1 MSELAPSQASGKTFF
16 GHPRQLSTLFHI
28 ELWERFSFYGM
39 QGILFIYLYYSATKG
54 GLGFSEAVAGG
65 LVGAYGGSVYLS
77 TILGGWL
84 ADRLWGAERTLFY
97 AGILV
102 MCGHI
107 ALALIPGVDGMIA
120 GLVCIALGSG
130 GVKAS
135 ASAMVGALYEEE
147 HMRPLRDAG
156 FSIFYIA
163 INIGGFFGPLIT
175 GLLQGSV
182 GFHYGFGAA
191 AVGMA
196 FGLWRYAIGRKALPQ
211 LGAPN
216 PLTAQQRKAAIAIAI
231 AVVLAIVAAV
241 HFDKLQLGN
250 ISSVLLGVVI
260 LATLAY
266 FTRLLLDPKVDRDHR
281 RYILAYIPLF
291 IVICIFWAMWFQIYT
306 VVTAYFS
313 ETMDRSVGP
322 YAFNIFGHTFIFNE
336 IPVSWKDSLQSF
348 WVILF
353 SGVMATLWTK
363 MGEAQP
369 KTPLKFALSLF
380 ILGLGYLC
388 FVPFIKTGVV
398 MGLVVFAFAILL
410 NTLAELLLSPISLSF
425 VTKIAPEH
433 VKTQMVALN
442 FLGLSLGFT
451 LGGIIFEKNYGVN
464 FAENTPFDFTGLAT
478 HAAAQPWLEQ
488 LLTTLQNENTA
499 NFYILVGGISIATSV
514 VLMLIVPLLNRLLKG
529 AD

>member
-1 MSELAPSQASGKTFF
+1 MSELTSSKTFF

-39 QGILFIYLYYSATKG
+39 QGILAIYLYHSVGEG
-54 GLGFSEAVAGG
+54 GLGFSKAVAGG
-65 LVGAYGGSVYLS
+65 IVGAYGGSVYLS

-107 ALALIPGVDGMIA
+107 ALALVPGVDGMIA

-135 ASAMVGALYEEE
+135 ASSMVGSLYEDEQL
-147 HMRPLRDAG
+147 RPLRDAG

-175 GLLQGSV
+175 GLLQENV

-196 FGLWRYAIGRKALPQ
+196 FGLWRYAIGRKALPH
-211 LGAPN
+211 LGAPL
-216 PLTAQQRKAAIAIAI
+216 PLPASQRKIAIAIAI
-231 AVVLAIVAAV
+231 AIILGIIAAV

-250 ISSVLLGVVI
+250 LSRVLLGVVI

-266 FTRLLLDPKVDRDHR
+266 FTRLLLDPKVDANHR

-291 IVICIFWAMWFQIYT
+291 AAICIFWAMWFQIYT
-306 VVTAYFS
+306 VVTVYFD
-313 ETMDRSVGP
+313 ETMNRKIGS
-322 YAFNIFGHTFIFNE
+322 FE
-336 IPVSWKDSLQSF
+336 IPVSWKDALQSL

-363 MGEAQP
+363 LGEAQP

-451 LGGIIFEKNYGVN
+451 LGGIIFEKNYGVSL
-464 FAENTPFDFTGLAT
+464 AENTPFDFASLAA
-478 HAAAQPWLEQ
+478 HAAQQPWLDH
-488 LLTTLQNENTA
+488 LLTALQNDNTA

>member
-1 MSELAPSQASGKTFF
+1 MSELTSSKTFF

-39 QGILFIYLYYSATKG
+39 QGILAIYLYHSVGEG
-54 GLGFSEAVAGG
+54 GLGFSKAVAGG
-65 LVGAYGGSVYLS
+65 IVGAYGGSVYLS

-107 ALALIPGVDGMIA
+107 ALALVPGVDGMIA

-135 ASAMVGALYEEE
+135 ASSMVGSLYEDEQL
-147 HMRPLRDAG
+147 RPLRDAG

-175 GLLQGSV
+175 GLLQENV

-196 FGLWRYAIGRKALPQ
+196 FGLWRYAVGRKALPH
-211 LGAPN
+211 LGAPL
-216 PLTAQQRKAAIAIAI
+216 PLPASQRKIAIAIAI
-231 AVVLAIVAAV
+231 ALILGIIAAV

-250 ISSVLLGVVI
+250 FSRVLLGVVI

-266 FTRLLLDPKVDRDHR
+266 FTRLLLDPKVDANHR

-291 IVICIFWAMWFQIYT
+291 AAICIFWAMWFQIYT
-306 VVTAYFS
+306 VVTVYFD
-313 ETMDRSVGP
+313 ETMNRKIGS
-322 YAFNIFGHTFIFNE
+322 FE
-336 IPVSWKDSLQSF
+336 IPVSWKDALQSF

-363 MGEAQP
+363 LGEAQP

-398 MGLVVFAFAILL
+398 MGLFVFAFAILL

-451 LGGIIFEKNYGVN
+451 LGGIIFEKNYGVSL
-464 FAENTPFDFTGLAT
+464 AENTPFDFTGLAA
-478 HAAAQPWLEQ
+478 HAAQHPWLDH
-488 LLTTLQNENTA
+488 LLTALQNDNTA

>member
-1 MSELAPSQASGKTFF
+1 MSEHTSSNTFF

-39 QGILFIYLYYSATKG
+39 QGILAIYLYHSVGEG
-54 GLGFSEAVAGG
+54 GLGFSKAVAGG
-65 LVGAYGGSVYLS
+65 IVGAYGGSVYLS

-107 ALALIPGVDGMIA
+107 ALALVPGVDGMIC

-135 ASAMVGALYEEE
+135 ASSMVGSLYEDEQL
-147 HMRPLRDAG
+147 RSLRDAG

-163 INIGGFFGPLIT
+163 INIGGFLGPLIT
-175 GLLQGSV
+175 GLLQENV

-196 FGLWRYAIGRKALPQ
+196 FGLWRYTVGRKALPHT
-211 LGAPN
+211 GAPM
-216 PLTAQQRKAAIAIAI
+216 PLPASQRKTAAAIAVALILGI
-231 AVVLAIVAAV
+231 IAAV
-241 HFDKLQLGN
+241 HYDKLELGN
-250 ISSVLLGVVI
+250 FSSVLLGVVI

-266 FTRLLLDPKVDRDHR
+266 FTRLLLDPKVDANHR
-281 RYILAYIPLF
+281 RYIAAYIPLF
-291 IVICIFWAMWFQIYT
+291 AAICIFWAMWFQIYT
-306 VVTAYFS
+306 VVTVYFD
-313 ETMDRSVGP
+313 ETMNRKIGS
-322 YAFNIFGHTFIFNE
+322 FE
-336 IPVSWKDSLQSF
+336 IPVSWKDALQSL
-348 WVILF
+348 WIILF

-398 MGLVVFAFAILL
+398 MGLFVFAFAILL

-451 LGGIIFEKNYGVN
+451 LGGIIFEKNYGVS

-478 HAAAQPWLEQ
+478 HTAAQPWLEQ
-488 LLTTLQNENTA
+488 LLKTLQNENTA

>member
-1 MSELAPSQASGKTFF
+1 MSELTSSKTFF

-39 QGILFIYLYYSATKG
+39 QGILAIYLYHSVGEG
-54 GLGFSEAVAGG
+54 GLGFSKAVAGG
-65 LVGAYGGSVYLS
+65 IVGAYGGSVYLS

-107 ALALIPGVDGMIA
+107 ALALVPGVDGMIA

-135 ASAMVGALYEEE
+135 ASSMVGSLYEDEQL
-147 HMRPLRDAG
+147 RPLRDAG

-175 GLLQGSV
+175 GLLQENV

-196 FGLWRYAIGRKALPQ
+196 FGLWRYAVGRKALPH
-211 LGAPN
+211 LGAPL
-216 PLTAQQRKAAIAIAI
+216 PLPASQRKIAIAIAI
-231 AVVLAIVAAV
+231 AIILGIIAAV

-266 FTRLLLDPKVDRDHR
+266 FTRLLLDPKVDANHR

-291 IVICIFWAMWFQIYT
+291 AAICIFWAMWFQIYT
-306 VVTAYFS
+306 VVTVYFD
-313 ETMDRSVGP
+313 ETMNRKIGS
-322 YAFNIFGHTFIFNE
+322 FE
-336 IPVSWKDSLQSF
+336 IPVSWKDALQSL
-348 WVILF
+348 WIILF

-451 LGGIIFEKNYGVN
+451 LGGIIFEKNYGISL
-464 FAENTPFDFTGLAT
+464 AENTPFDFTGLAA
-478 HAAAQPWLEQ
+478 HAAQQPWLDH
-488 LLTTLQNENTA
+488 LLTALQNDNTA

>member
-1 MSELAPSQASGKTFF
+1 MSELTSSKTFF

-39 QGILFIYLYYSATKG
+39 QGILAIYLYHSVGEG
-54 GLGFSEAVAGG
+54 GLGFSKAVAGG
-65 LVGAYGGSVYLS
+65 IVGAYGGSVYLS

-107 ALALIPGVDGMIA
+107 ALALVPGVDGMIA

-135 ASAMVGALYEEE
+135 ASSMVGSLYEDEQL
-147 HMRPLRDAG
+147 RPLRDAG

-175 GLLQGSV
+175 GLLQGNV

-196 FGLWRYAIGRKALPQ
+196 FGLWRYAIGRKALPH
-211 LGAPN
+211 LGAPL
-216 PLTAQQRKAAIAIAI
+216 PLPASQRKIAIAIAI
-231 AVVLAIVAAV
+231 AIILGIIAAV

-250 ISSVLLGVVI
+250 ISRVLLGVVI

-266 FTRLLLDPKVDRDHR
+266 FTRLLLDPKVDANHR

-291 IVICIFWAMWFQIYT
+291 AAICIFWAMWFQIYT
-306 VVTAYFS
+306 VVTVYFD
-313 ETMDRSVGP
+313 ETMNRKIGS
-322 YAFNIFGHTFIFNE
+322 FE
-336 IPVSWKDSLQSF
+336 IPVSWKDALQSL

-363 MGEAQP
+363 LGEAQP

-451 LGGIIFEKNYGVN
+451 LGGIIFEKNYGVSL
-464 FAENTPFDFTGLAT
+464 AENTPFDFASLAA
-478 HAAAQPWLEQ
+478 HAAQQPWLDH
-488 LLTTLQNENTA
+488 LLTALQNDNTA

-514 VLMLIVPLLNRLLKG
+514 ALMLIVPLLNRLLKG

>member
-1 MSELAPSQASGKTFF
+1 MSELTSSKTFL
-16 GHPRQLSTLFHI
+16 GHPRQLFSLFSI
-28 ELWERFSFYGM
+28 EMFERFSFYGM
-39 QGILFIYLYYSATKG
+39 QGILMIYLYYAATEG
-54 GLGFSEAVAGG
+54 GLGIDKTVAGG
-65 LVGAYGGSVYLS
+65 IMGAYGGSVYLS
-77 TILGGWL
+77 TILGGWA
-84 ADRLWGAERTLFY
+84 ADRVFGAERTLFY
-97 AGILV
+97 SGVTV
-102 MCGHI
+102 MLGHI
-107 ALALIPGVDGMIA
+107 ALALVPGVTGLIC
-120 GLVCIALGSG
+120 GLVLIALGSG

-135 ASAMVGALYEEE
+135 SSSMVGSLYEDEQL
-147 HMRPLRDAG
+147 RPLRDAG

-163 INIGGFFGPLIT
+163 INIGGFWGPIIT
-175 GLLQGSV
+175 GWLQTTR

-191 AVGMA
+191 AIGMA
-196 FGLWRYAIGRKALPQ
+196 IGLLIYAIGRRNLPRT
-211 LGAPN
+211 GAPN
-216 PLTAQQRKAAIAIAI
+216 PLPASQRKIAIAIAI
-231 AVVLAIVAAV
+231 AIILGIIAAV

-250 ISSVLLGVVI
+250 FSRVLLGVVI

-266 FTRLLLDPKVDRDHR
+266 FTRLLLDPKVDANHR
-281 RYILAYIPLF
+281 RYIAAYIPLF
-291 IVICIFWAMWFQIYT
+291 AAICIFWAMWFQIYT
-306 VVTAYFS
+306 VVTVYFD
-313 ETMDRSVGP
+313 ETMDRSIGP

-451 LGGIIFEKNYGVN
+451 LGGIIFEKNYGVSL
-464 FAENTPFDFTGLAT
+464 AENTPFDFTGLAA
-478 HAAAQPWLEQ
+478 HAAQQPWLDH
-488 LLTTLQNENTA
+488 LLTALQNDNTA

>member
-1 MSELAPSQASGKTFF
+1 MSELTSSKTFF

-39 QGILFIYLYYSATKG
+39 QGILAIYLYHSVGEG
-54 GLGFSEAVAGG
+54 GLGFSKAVAGG
-65 LVGAYGGSVYLS
+65 IVGAYGGSVYLS

-107 ALALIPGVDGMIA
+107 ALALVPGVDGMIA

-135 ASAMVGALYEEE
+135 ASSMVGSLYEDEQL
-147 HMRPLRDAG
+147 RPLRDAG

-175 GLLQGSV
+175 GLLQENV

-196 FGLWRYAIGRKALPQ
+196 FGLWRYAIGRKALPH
-211 LGAPN
+211 LGAPL
-216 PLTAQQRKAAIAIAI
+216 PLPASQRKIAIAIAI
-231 AVVLAIVAAV
+231 AIILGIIAAV

-250 ISSVLLGVVI
+250 LSRVLLGVVI

-266 FTRLLLDPKVDRDHR
+266 FTRLLLDPKVDANHR

-291 IVICIFWAMWFQIYT
+291 AAICIFWAMWFQIYT
-306 VVTAYFS
+306 VVTVYFD
-313 ETMDRSVGP
+313 ETMNRKIGS
-322 YAFNIFGHTFIFNE
+322 FE
-336 IPVSWKDSLQSF
+336 IPVSWKDALQSL

-363 MGEAQP
+363 LGEAQP

-451 LGGIIFEKNYGVN
+451 LGGIIFEKNYGVSL
-464 FAENTPFDFTGLAT
+464 AENTPFDFTGLAA
-478 HAAAQPWLEQ
+478 HAAQQPWLDH
-488 LLTTLQNENTA
+488 LLTALQNDNTA

>member
-1 MSELAPSQASGKTFF
+1 MTTNNSFF

-107 ALALIPGVDGMIA
+107 ALALVPGVDGMIA

-135 ASAMVGALYEEE
+135 ASSMVGSLYEDEQL
-147 HMRPLRDAG
+147 RPLRDAG

-175 GLLQGSV
+175 GLLQENV

-196 FGLWRYAIGRKALPQ
+196 FGLWRYAVGRKALPH
-211 LGAPN
+211 LGAPL
-216 PLTAQQRKAAIAIAI
+216 PLPASQRKIAVAIAIAI
-231 AVVLAIVAAV
+231 ILGIIAAV

-250 ISSVLLGVVI
+250 FSSVLLGVVI

-266 FTRLLLDPKVDRDHR
+266 FTRLLLDPKVDANHR
-281 RYILAYIPLF
+281 RYIAAYIPLF
-291 IVICIFWAMWFQIYT
+291 AAICIFWAMWFQIYT
-306 VVTAYFS
+306 VVTVYFD
-313 ETMDRSVGP
+313 ETMNRKIGS
-322 YAFNIFGHTFIFNE
+322 FE
-336 IPVSWKDSLQSF
+336 IPVSWKDALQSL
-348 WVILF
+348 WIILF

-425 VTKIAPEH
+425 VTKIAPDH

-442 FLGLSLGFT
+442 FLGISLGFT
-451 LGGIIFEKNYGVN
+451 LGGIIFAKNYGVH
-464 FAENTPFDFTGLAT
+464 FAEPAAIDATSLLAR
-478 HAAAQPWLEQ
+478 AAAQPWHDY
-488 LLTTLQNENTA
+488 LQTMNTA
-499 NFYILVGGISIATSV
+499 NYYALIGGISIATSV
-514 VLMLIVPLLNRLLKG
+514 ALTLAVPALNRLLKG
-529 AD
+529 VD

>member
-1 MSELAPSQASGKTFF
+1 
-16 GHPRQLSTLFHI
+16 
-28 ELWERFSFYGM
+28 
-39 QGILFIYLYYSATKG
+39 
-54 GLGFSEAVAGG
+54 
-65 LVGAYGGSVYLS
+65 
-77 TILGGWL
+77 
-84 ADRLWGAERTLFY
+84 
-97 AGILV
+97 
-102 MCGHI
+102 
-107 ALALIPGVDGMIA
+107 MIA

-135 ASAMVGALYEEE
+135 ASSMVGSLYEDEQL
-147 HMRPLRDAG
+147 RPLRDAG

-163 INIGGFFGPLIT
+163 INIGGFLGPLIT
-175 GLLQGSV
+175 GLLQENV

-196 FGLWRYAIGRKALPQ
+196 FGLWRYAVGRKALPH
-211 LGAPN
+211 LGAPL
-216 PLTAQQRKAAIAIAI
+216 PLPASQRKIAIAIAI
-231 AVVLAIVAAV
+231 AIILGIIAAV

-250 ISSVLLGVVI
+250 FSRVLLGVVI

-266 FTRLLLDPKVDRDHR
+266 FTRLLLDPKVDANHR

-291 IVICIFWAMWFQIYT
+291 AAICIFWAMWFQIYT
-306 VVTAYFS
+306 VVTVYFD
-313 ETMDRSVGP
+313 ETMNRKIGS
-322 YAFNIFGHTFIFNE
+322 FE
-336 IPVSWKDSLQSF
+336 IPVSWKDALQSF

-363 MGEAQP
+363 LGEAQP

-451 LGGIIFEKNYGVN
+451 LGGIIFEKNYGVSL
-464 FAENTPFDFTGLAT
+464 AENTPLDFTGLAA
-478 HAAAQPWLEQ
+478 HAAQQPWLDH
-488 LLTTLQNENTA
+488 LLTALQNDNTA

>member
-1 MSELAPSQASGKTFF
+1 MSQHSSCSEEKKFF
-16 GHPRQLSTLFHI
+16 GHPFQLSTLFHI

-39 QGILFIYLYYSATKG
+39 QGILLIYLYYTADKG
-54 GLGFSEAVAGG
+54 GLGIDKTLAGG
-65 LVGAYGGSVYLS
+65 IVGAYSGSVYLS
-77 TILGGWL
+77 TILGAWF
-84 ADRLWGAERTLFY
+84 ADRVWGAEKTLFLS
-97 AGILV
+97 GIVV
-102 MCGHI
+102 MLGHI
-107 ALALIPGVDGMIA
+107 VLAAAPGLYGLLI
-120 GLVCIALGSG
+120 GLIFIALGSG
-130 GVKAS
+130 GVKSTAS
-135 ASAMVGALYEEE
+135 SMVGALYEQDE
-147 HMRPLRDAG
+147 MRPLRDAG

-175 GLLQGSV
+175 GLLQENV

-250 ISSVLLGVVI
+250 FSRVLLGVVI

-266 FTRLLLDPKVDRDHR
+266 FTRLLLDPKVDANHR

-451 LGGIIFEKNYGVN
+451 LGGIIFEKNYGVS
-464 FAENTPFDFTGLAT
+464 FAENTPFDFASLAA
-478 HAAAQPWLEQ
+478 HAAQQPWLDQ
-488 LLTTLQNENTA
+488 LLTTLQNDNTA

>member
-1 MSELAPSQASGKTFF
+1 MSELTSSKTFF

-39 QGILFIYLYYSATKG
+39 QGILAIYLYHSVGEG
-54 GLGFSEAVAGG
+54 GLGFSKAVAGG
-65 LVGAYGGSVYLS
+65 IVGAYGGSVYLS

-107 ALALIPGVDGMIA
+107 ALALVPGVDGMIC

-135 ASAMVGALYEEE
+135 ASSMVGSLYEDEQL
-147 HMRPLRDAG
+147 RSLRDAG

-163 INIGGFFGPLIT
+163 INIGGFLGPLIT
-175 GLLQGSV
+175 GLLQENV

-196 FGLWRYAIGRKALPQ
+196 FGLWRYTVGRKALPHT
-211 LGAPN
+211 GAPM
-216 PLTAQQRKAAIAIAI
+216 PLPASQRKTAVAI
-231 AVVLAIVAAV
+231 AVALILGVIAAV
-241 HFDKLQLGN
+241 HYDKLELGN
-250 ISSVLLGVVI
+250 FSSVLLGVVI

-266 FTRLLLDPKVDRDHR
+266 FTRLLLDPKVDANHR
-281 RYILAYIPLF
+281 RYIAAYIPLF
-291 IVICIFWAMWFQIYT
+291 AAICIFWAMWFQIYT
-306 VVTAYFS
+306 VVTVYFD
-313 ETMDRSVGP
+313 ETMNRKIGS
-322 YAFNIFGHTFIFNE
+322 FE
-336 IPVSWKDSLQSF
+336 IPVSWKDALQSL
-348 WVILF
+348 WIILF

-398 MGLVVFAFAILL
+398 MGLFVFAFAILL

-451 LGGIIFEKNYGVN
+451 LGGIIFEKNYGVS

-478 HAAAQPWLEQ
+478 HTAAQPWLEQ

>member
-1 MSELAPSQASGKTFF
+1 MSELTSSKTFF

-135 ASAMVGALYEEE
+135 ASSMVGSLYEDEQL
-147 HMRPLRDAG
+147 RPLRDAG

-175 GLLQGSV
+175 GLLQENV

-196 FGLWRYAIGRKALPQ
+196 FGLWRYAVGRKALPH
-211 LGAPN
+211 LGAPL
-216 PLTAQQRKAAIAIAI
+216 PLPASQRKIAIAIAI
-231 AVVLAIVAAV
+231 AIILGIIAAV

-250 ISSVLLGVVI
+250 FSRVLLGVVI

-266 FTRLLLDPKVDRDHR
+266 FTRLLLDPKVDANHR

-291 IVICIFWAMWFQIYT
+291 AAICIFWAMWFQIYT
-306 VVTAYFS
+306 VVTVYFD
-313 ETMDRSVGP
+313 ETMNRKIGS
-322 YAFNIFGHTFIFNE
+322 FE
-336 IPVSWKDSLQSF
+336 IPVSWKDALQSF

-363 MGEAQP
+363 LGEAQP

-451 LGGIIFEKNYGVN
+451 LGGIIFEKNYGVS

-488 LLTTLQNENTA
+488 LLMTLQNENTA

>member
-1 MSELAPSQASGKTFF
+1 MSELTSSKTFF

-39 QGILFIYLYYSATKG
+39 QGILAIYLYHSVGEG
-54 GLGFSEAVAGG
+54 GLGFSKAVAGG
-65 LVGAYGGSVYLS
+65 IVGAYGGSVYLS

-107 ALALIPGVDGMIA
+107 ALALVPGVDGMIA

-135 ASAMVGALYEEE
+135 ASSMVGSLYEDEQL
-147 HMRPLRDAG
+147 RPLRDAG

-175 GLLQGSV
+175 GLLQENV

-196 FGLWRYAIGRKALPQ
+196 FGLWRYAVGRKALPH
-211 LGAPN
+211 LGAPL
-216 PLTAQQRKAAIAIAI
+216 PLPASQRKIAIAIAI
-231 AVVLAIVAAV
+231 AIILGIIAAV

-250 ISSVLLGVVI
+250 FSRVLLGVVI

-266 FTRLLLDPKVDRDHR
+266 FTRLLLDPKVDANHR

-291 IVICIFWAMWFQIYT
+291 AAICIFWAMWFQIYT
-306 VVTAYFS
+306 VVTVYFD
-313 ETMDRSVGP
+313 ETMNRKIGS
-322 YAFNIFGHTFIFNE
+322 FE
-336 IPVSWKDSLQSF
+336 IPVSWKDALQSF

-363 MGEAQP
+363 LGEAQP

-451 LGGIIFEKNYGVN
+451 LGGIIFEKNYGVSL
-464 FAENTPFDFTGLAT
+464 AENTPLDFTGLSA
-478 HAAAQPWLEQ
+478 HAAQQPWLDH
-488 LLTTLQNENTA
+488 LLTALQNDNTA

>member
-1 MSELAPSQASGKTFF
+1 MSELTSSKTFF

-39 QGILFIYLYYSATKG
+39 QGILAIYLYHSVGEG
-54 GLGFSEAVAGG
+54 GLGFSKAVAGG
-65 LVGAYGGSVYLS
+65 IVGAYGGSVYLS

-107 ALALIPGVDGMIA
+107 ALALVPGVDGMIA

-135 ASAMVGALYEEE
+135 ASSMVGSLYEDEQL
-147 HMRPLRDAG
+147 RPLRDAG

-175 GLLQGSV
+175 GLLQENV

-196 FGLWRYAIGRKALPQ
+196 FGLWRYAVGRKALPH
-211 LGAPN
+211 LGAPL
-216 PLTAQQRKAAIAIAI
+216 PLPASQRKIAIAIAI
-231 AVVLAIVAAV
+231 AIILGIIAAV

-250 ISSVLLGVVI
+250 FSRVLLGVVI

-266 FTRLLLDPKVDRDHR
+266 FTRLLLDPKVDANHR

-291 IVICIFWAMWFQIYT
+291 AAICIFWAMWFQIYT
-306 VVTAYFS
+306 VVTVYFD
-313 ETMDRSVGP
+313 ETMNRKIGS
-322 YAFNIFGHTFIFNE
+322 FE
-336 IPVSWKDSLQSF
+336 IPVSWKDALQSF

-363 MGEAQP
+363 LGEAQP

-451 LGGIIFEKNYGVN
+451 LGGIIFEKNYGVSL
-464 FAENTPFDFTGLAT
+464 AENTPFDFTGLAA
-478 HAAAQPWLEQ
+478 HAAQQPWLDQ
-488 LLTTLQNENTA
+488 LLTTLQNDNTA
-499 NFYILVGGISIATSV
+499 WFYALIGGISIATGV
-514 VLMLIVPLLNRLLKG
+514 VLALSVPALNRLLKG
-529 AD
+529 ID

>member
-1 MSELAPSQASGKTFF
+1 MSELTSSKTFF

-39 QGILFIYLYYSATKG
+39 QGILAIYLYHSVGEG
-54 GLGFSEAVAGG
+54 GLGFSKAVAGG
-65 LVGAYGGSVYLS
+65 IVGAYGGSVYLS

-107 ALALIPGVDGMIA
+107 ALALVPGVDGMIC

-135 ASAMVGALYEEE
+135 ASSMVGSLYEDEQL
-147 HMRPLRDAG
+147 RSLRDAG

-163 INIGGFFGPLIT
+163 INIGGFLGPLIT
-175 GLLQGSV
+175 GLLQENV

-196 FGLWRYAIGRKALPQ
+196 FGLWRYTVGRKALPHT
-211 LGAPN
+211 GAPM
-216 PLTAQQRKAAIAIAI
+216 PLPASQRKTAAAIAVALILGI
-231 AVVLAIVAAV
+231 IAAV
-241 HFDKLQLGN
+241 HYDKLELGN
-250 ISSVLLGVVI
+250 FSSVLLGVVI

-266 FTRLLLDPKVDRDHR
+266 FTRLLLDPKVDANHR
-281 RYILAYIPLF
+281 RYIAAYIPLF
-291 IVICIFWAMWFQIYT
+291 AAICIFWAMWFQIYT
-306 VVTAYFS
+306 VVTVYFD
-313 ETMDRSVGP
+313 ETMNRKIGS
-322 YAFNIFGHTFIFNE
+322 FE
-336 IPVSWKDSLQSF
+336 IPVSWKDALQSL
-348 WVILF
+348 WIILF

-398 MGLVVFAFAILL
+398 MGLFVFAFAILL

-451 LGGIIFEKNYGVN
+451 LGGIIFEKNYGVS

-478 HAAAQPWLEQ
+478 HTAAQPWLEQ

>member
-1 MSELAPSQASGKTFF
+1 MSELTSSKTFF

-39 QGILFIYLYYSATKG
+39 QGILAIYLYHSVGEG
-54 GLGFSEAVAGG
+54 GLGFSKAVAGG
-65 LVGAYGGSVYLS
+65 IVGAYGGSVYLS

-107 ALALIPGVDGMIA
+107 ALALVPGVDGMIA

-135 ASAMVGALYEEE
+135 ASSMVGSLYEDEQL
-147 HMRPLRDAG
+147 RPLRDAG

-175 GLLQGSV
+175 GLLQENV

-196 FGLWRYAIGRKALPQ
+196 FGLWRYAIGRKALPH
-211 LGAPN
+211 LGAPL
-216 PLTAQQRKAAIAIAI
+216 PLPASQRKIAIAIAI
-231 AVVLAIVAAV
+231 AIILGIIAAV

-250 ISSVLLGVVI
+250 LSRVLLGVVI

-266 FTRLLLDPKVDRDHR
+266 FTRLLLDPKVDANHR

-291 IVICIFWAMWFQIYT
+291 AAICIFWAMWFQIYT
-306 VVTAYFS
+306 VVTVYFD
-313 ETMDRSVGP
+313 ETMNRKIGS
-322 YAFNIFGHTFIFNE
+322 FE
-336 IPVSWKDSLQSF
+336 IPVSWKDALQSL

-363 MGEAQP
+363 LGEAQP

-451 LGGIIFEKNYGVN
+451 LGGIIFEKNYGVSL
-464 FAENTPFDFTGLAT
+464 AENTPFDFTGLAT
-478 HAAAQPWLEQ
+478 HAAQQPWLDH
-488 LLTTLQNENTA
+488 LLTALQNDNTA

>member
-1 MSELAPSQASGKTFF
+1 MTTNNSFF

-39 QGILFIYLYYSATKG
+39 QGILAIYLYHSVGEG
-54 GLGFSEAVAGG
+54 GLGFSKAVAGG
-65 LVGAYGGSVYLS
+65 IAGAYGGSVYLS
-77 TILGGWL
+77 TIFGGWV
-84 ADRLWGAERTLFY
+84 ADRILGAERTLFY

-107 ALALIPGVDGMIA
+107 ALALVPGVDGMIA

-135 ASAMVGALYEEE
+135 ASSMVGSLYEDEQL
-147 HMRPLRDAG
+147 RPLRDAG

-175 GLLQGSV
+175 GLLQENV

-196 FGLWRYAIGRKALPQ
+196 FGLWRYAVGRKALPH
-211 LGAPN
+211 LGAPL
-216 PLTAQQRKAAIAIAI
+216 PLPASQRKIAIAIAI
-231 AVVLAIVAAV
+231 AIILGIIAAV

-250 ISSVLLGVVI
+250 FSRVLLGVVI

-266 FTRLLLDPKVDRDHR
+266 FTRLLLDPKVDANHR

-291 IVICIFWAMWFQIYT
+291 AAICIFWAMWFQIYT
-306 VVTAYFS
+306 VVTVYFD
-313 ETMDRSVGP
+313 ETMNRKIGS
-322 YAFNIFGHTFIFNE
+322 FE
-336 IPVSWKDSLQSF
+336 IPVSWKDALQSF

-363 MGEAQP
+363 LGEAQP

-425 VTKIAPEH
+425 VTRIAPEH
-433 VKTQMVALN
+433 FKTQMVALN
-442 FLGLSLGFT
+442 FLSLSLGFT
-451 LGGIIFEKNYGVN
+451 LGGKY
-464 FAENTPFDFTGLAT
+464 FAVCYQADSPATFYALTALIAIATGLV
-478 HAAAQPWLEQ
+478 
-488 LLTTLQNENTA
+488 LL
-499 NFYILVGGISIATSV
+499 
-514 VLMLIVPLLNRLLKG
+514 VLVPLLNKMLKG
-529 AD
+529 AE

>member
-1 MSELAPSQASGKTFF
+1 MSELTSSKTFF

-135 ASAMVGALYEEE
+135 ASSMVGSLYEDEQL
-147 HMRPLRDAG
+147 RPLRDAG

-175 GLLQGSV
+175 GLLQENV

-196 FGLWRYAIGRKALPQ
+196 FGLWRYAVGRKALPH
-211 LGAPN
+211 LGAPL
-216 PLTAQQRKAAIAIAI
+216 PLPASQRKIAIAIAI
-231 AVVLAIVAAV
+231 AIILGIIAAV

-250 ISSVLLGVVI
+250 FSRVLLGVVI

-266 FTRLLLDPKVDRDHR
+266 FTRLLLDPKVDANHR

-291 IVICIFWAMWFQIYT
+291 AAICIFWAMWFQIYT
-306 VVTAYFS
+306 VVTVYFD
-313 ETMDRSVGP
+313 ETMNRKIGS
-322 YAFNIFGHTFIFNE
+322 FE
-336 IPVSWKDSLQSF
+336 IPVSWKDALQSF

-363 MGEAQP
+363 LGEAQP

-451 LGGIIFEKNYGVN
+451 LGGIIFEKNYGVSL
-464 FAENTPFDFTGLAT
+464 AENTPFDFTGLAA
-478 HAAAQPWLEQ
+478 HAAQQPWLDH
-488 LLTTLQNENTA
+488 LLTALQNDNTA

>member
-1 MSELAPSQASGKTFF
+1 
-16 GHPRQLSTLFHI
+16 
-28 ELWERFSFYGM
+28 
-39 QGILFIYLYYSATKG
+39 
-54 GLGFSEAVAGG
+54 
-65 LVGAYGGSVYLS
+65 
-77 TILGGWL
+77 
-84 ADRLWGAERTLFY
+84 
-97 AGILV
+97 
-102 MCGHI
+102 
-107 ALALIPGVDGMIA
+107 
-120 GLVCIALGSG
+120 
-130 GVKAS
+130 
-135 ASAMVGALYEEE
+135 
-147 HMRPLRDAG
+147 
-156 FSIFYIA
+156 
-163 INIGGFFGPLIT
+163 
-175 GLLQGSV
+175 
-182 GFHYGFGAA
+182 
-191 AVGMA
+191 MA
-196 FGLWRYAIGRKALPQ
+196 FGLWRYAVGRKALPH
-211 LGAPN
+211 LGAPL
-216 PLTAQQRKAAIAIAI
+216 PLPASQRKIAIAIAI
-231 AVVLAIVAAV
+231 AIILGIIAAV

-250 ISSVLLGVVI
+250 FSRVLLGVVI

-266 FTRLLLDPKVDRDHR
+266 FTRLLLDPKVDANHR

-291 IVICIFWAMWFQIYT
+291 AAICIFWAMWFQIYT
-306 VVTAYFS
+306 VVTVYFD
-313 ETMDRSVGP
+313 ETMNRKIGS
-322 YAFNIFGHTFIFNE
+322 FE
-336 IPVSWKDSLQSF
+336 IPVSWKDALQSF

-363 MGEAQP
+363 LGEAQP

-451 LGGIIFEKNYGVN
+451 LGGIIFEKNYGVSL
-464 FAENTPFDFTGLAT
+464 AENTPFDFTGLAA
-478 HAAAQPWLEQ
+478 HAAQQPWLDH
-488 LLTTLQNENTA
+488 LLTALQNDNTA

>member
-1 MSELAPSQASGKTFF
+1 MSELTSSKTFF

-54 GLGFSEAVAGG
+54 GLGFSEAAAGG

-135 ASAMVGALYEEE
+135 ASSMVGSLYEDEQL
-147 HMRPLRDAG
+147 RPLRDAG

-175 GLLQGSV
+175 GLLQENV

-196 FGLWRYAIGRKALPQ
+196 FGLWRYAVGRKALPH
-211 LGAPN
+211 LGAPL
-216 PLTAQQRKAAIAIAI
+216 PLPASQRKIAIAIAI
-231 AVVLAIVAAV
+231 AIILGIIAAV

-250 ISSVLLGVVI
+250 FSRVLLGVVI

-266 FTRLLLDPKVDRDHR
+266 FTRLLLDPKVDANHR

-291 IVICIFWAMWFQIYT
+291 AAICIFWAMWFQIYT
-306 VVTAYFS
+306 VVTVYFD
-313 ETMDRSVGP
+313 ETMNRKIGS
-322 YAFNIFGHTFIFNE
+322 FE
-336 IPVSWKDSLQSF
+336 IPVSWKDALQSF

-363 MGEAQP
+363 LGEAQP

-451 LGGIIFEKNYGVN
+451 LGGIIFEKNYGVS

-478 HAAAQPWLEQ
+478 HTAAQPWLEQ

>member
-1 MSELAPSQASGKTFF
+1 MSELTSSKTFF

-39 QGILFIYLYYSATKG
+39 QGILAIYLYHSVGEG
-54 GLGFSEAVAGG
+54 GLGFSKAVAGG
-65 LVGAYGGSVYLS
+65 IVGAYGGSVYLS

-107 ALALIPGVDGMIA
+107 ALALVPGVDGMIA

-135 ASAMVGALYEEE
+135 ASSMVGSLYEDEQL
-147 HMRPLRDAG
+147 RPLRDAG

-175 GLLQGSV
+175 GLLQENV

-196 FGLWRYAIGRKALPQ
+196 FGLWRYAVGRKALPH
-211 LGAPN
+211 LGAPL
-216 PLTAQQRKAAIAIAI
+216 PLPASQRKIAIAIAI
-231 AVVLAIVAAV
+231 AIILGIIAAV

-250 ISSVLLGVVI
+250 FSRVLLGVVI
-260 LATLAY
+260 LATLDY
-266 FTRLLLDPKVDRDHR
+266 FTRLLIDPKVDANHR
-281 RYILAYIPLF
+281 RYILAYITHF
-291 IVICIFWAMWFQIYT
+291 AAICIFWAMWFQIYT
-306 VVTAYFS
+306 VVTVYFD
-313 ETMDRSVGP
+313 ETMNRKIGS
-322 YAFNIFGHTFIFNE
+322 FE
-336 IPVSWKDSLQSF
+336 IPVSWKDALQSF

-363 MGEAQP
+363 LGEAQP

-451 LGGIIFEKNYGVN
+451 LGGIIFEKNYGVSL
-464 FAENTPFDFTGLAT
+464 AENTPFDFTGLAA
-478 HAAAQPWLEQ
+478 HAAQQPWLDH
-488 LLTTLQNENTA
+488 LLTALQNDNTA

>member
-1 MSELAPSQASGKTFF
+1 MSEHTSSNTFF

-39 QGILFIYLYYSATKG
+39 QGILAIYLYHSVGEG
-54 GLGFSEAVAGG
+54 GLGFSKAVAGG
-65 LVGAYGGSVYLS
+65 IVGAYGGSVYLS

-107 ALALIPGVDGMIA
+107 ALAFVPGVDGMIC

-135 ASAMVGALYEEE
+135 ASSMVGSLYEDEQL
-147 HMRPLRDAG
+147 RSLRDAG

-163 INIGGFFGPLIT
+163 INIGGFLGPLIT
-175 GLLQGSV
+175 GLLQENV

-196 FGLWRYAIGRKALPQ
+196 FGLWRYTVGRKALPHT
-211 LGAPN
+211 GAPM
-216 PLTAQQRKAAIAIAI
+216 PLPASQRKTAAAIAVALILGI
-231 AVVLAIVAAV
+231 IAAV
-241 HFDKLQLGN
+241 HYDKLELGN
-250 ISSVLLGVVI
+250 FSSVLLGVVI

-266 FTRLLLDPKVDRDHR
+266 FTRLLLDPKVDANHR
-281 RYILAYIPLF
+281 RYIAAYIPLF
-291 IVICIFWAMWFQIYT
+291 AAICIFWAMWFQIYT
-306 VVTAYFS
+306 VVTVYFD
-313 ETMDRSVGP
+313 ETMNRKIGS
-322 YAFNIFGHTFIFNE
+322 FE
-336 IPVSWKDSLQSF
+336 IPVSWKDALQSL
-348 WVILF
+348 WIILF

-398 MGLVVFAFAILL
+398 MGLFVFAFAILL

-451 LGGIIFEKNYGVN
+451 LGGIIFEKNYGVS

-478 HAAAQPWLEQ
+478 HTAAQPWVEQ

>member
-1 MSELAPSQASGKTFF
+1 MSERTSSNTFF

-39 QGILFIYLYYSATKG
+39 QGILAIYLYHSVGEG
-54 GLGFSEAVAGG
+54 GLGFSKAVAGG
-65 LVGAYGGSVYLS
+65 IVGAYGGSVYLS

-107 ALALIPGVDGMIA
+107 ALALVPGVDGMIC

-135 ASAMVGALYEEE
+135 ASSMVVSLYEDEQL
-147 HMRPLRDAG
+147 RSLRDAG

-163 INIGGFFGPLIT
+163 INIGGFLGPLIT
-175 GLLQGSV
+175 GLLQENV

-196 FGLWRYAIGRKALPQ
+196 FGLWRYTVGRKALPHT
-211 LGAPN
+211 GAPM
-216 PLTAQQRKAAIAIAI
+216 PLPASQRKTAAAIAVALILGI
-231 AVVLAIVAAV
+231 IAAV
-241 HFDKLQLGN
+241 HYDKLELGN
-250 ISSVLLGVVI
+250 FSSVLLGVVI

-266 FTRLLLDPKVDRDHR
+266 FTRLLLDPKVDANHR
-281 RYILAYIPLF
+281 RYIAAYIPLF
-291 IVICIFWAMWFQIYT
+291 AAICIFWAMWFQIYT
-306 VVTAYFS
+306 VVTVYFD
-313 ETMDRSVGP
+313 ETMNRKIGS
-322 YAFNIFGHTFIFNE
+322 FE
-336 IPVSWKDSLQSF
+336 IPVSWKDALQSL
-348 WVILF
+348 WIILF

-398 MGLVVFAFAILL
+398 MGLFVFAFAILL

-451 LGGIIFEKNYGVN
+451 LGGIIFEKNYGVSL
-464 FAENTPFDFTGLAT
+464 AENTAFDFTGLAA
-478 HAAAQPWLEQ
+478 HAAQQPWLDH
-488 LLTTLQNENTA
+488 LLTALQNDNTA

>member
-1 MSELAPSQASGKTFF
+1 MSEHTSSNTFF

-39 QGILFIYLYYSATKG
+39 QGILAIYLYHSVGEG
-54 GLGFSEAVAGG
+54 GLGFSKAVAGG
-65 LVGAYGGSVYLS
+65 IVGAYGGSVYLS

-107 ALALIPGVDGMIA
+107 ALAFVPGVDGMIC

-135 ASAMVGALYEEE
+135 ASSMVGSLYEDEQL
-147 HMRPLRDAG
+147 RSLRDAG

-163 INIGGFFGPLIT
+163 INIGGFLGPLIT
-175 GLLQGSV
+175 GLLQENV
-182 GFHYGFGAA
+182 GFQYGFGAA

-196 FGLWRYAIGRKALPQ
+196 FGLWRYTVGRKALPHT
-211 LGAPN
+211 GAPM
-216 PLTAQQRKAAIAIAI
+216 PLPASQRKTAAAIAVALILGI
-231 AVVLAIVAAV
+231 IAAV
-241 HFDKLQLGN
+241 HYDKLELGN
-250 ISSVLLGVVI
+250 FSSVLLGVVI

-266 FTRLLLDPKVDRDHR
+266 FTRLLLDPKVDANHR
-281 RYILAYIPLF
+281 RYIAAYIPLF
-291 IVICIFWAMWFQIYT
+291 AAICIFWAMWFQIYT
-306 VVTAYFS
+306 VVTVYFD
-313 ETMDRSVGP
+313 ETMNRKIGS
-322 YAFNIFGHTFIFNE
+322 FE
-336 IPVSWKDSLQSF
+336 IPVSWKDALQSL
-348 WVILF
+348 WIILF

-398 MGLVVFAFAILL
+398 MGLFVFAFAILL

-451 LGGIIFEKNYGVN
+451 LGGIIFEKNYGVS

-478 HAAAQPWLEQ
+478 HTAAQPWVEQ

>member
-1 MSELAPSQASGKTFF
+1 
-16 GHPRQLSTLFHI
+16 
-28 ELWERFSFYGM
+28 
-39 QGILFIYLYYSATKG
+39 
-54 GLGFSEAVAGG
+54 
-65 LVGAYGGSVYLS
+65 
-77 TILGGWL
+77 
-84 ADRLWGAERTLFY
+84 
-97 AGILV
+97 

-107 ALALIPGVDGMIA
+107 ALALVPGVDGMIA

-135 ASAMVGALYEEE
+135 ASSMVGSLYEDEQL
-147 HMRPLRDAG
+147 RPLRDAG

-175 GLLQGSV
+175 GLLQENV

-196 FGLWRYAIGRKALPQ
+196 FGLWRYAVGRKALPH
-211 LGAPN
+211 LGAPL
-216 PLTAQQRKAAIAIAI
+216 PLPASQRKIAIAIAI
-231 AVVLAIVAAV
+231 AIILGIIAAV

-250 ISSVLLGVVI
+250 FSRVLLGVVI

-266 FTRLLLDPKVDRDHR
+266 FTRLLLDPKVDANHR

-291 IVICIFWAMWFQIYT
+291 AAICIFWAMWFQIYT
-306 VVTAYFS
+306 VVTVYFD
-313 ETMDRSVGP
+313 ETMNRKIGG
-322 YAFNIFGHTFIFNE
+322 FE
-336 IPVSWKDSLQSF
+336 IPVSWKDALQSF

-363 MGEAQP
+363 LGEAQP

-451 LGGIIFEKNYGVN
+451 LGGIIFEKNYGVSL
-464 FAENTPFDFTGLAT
+464 AEKTPFDFTGLAA
-478 HAAAQPWLEQ
+478 HAAQQPWLDH
-488 LLTTLQNENTA
+488 LLTTLQNDNTA

>member
-1 MSELAPSQASGKTFF
+1 MSERTSSNTFF

-39 QGILFIYLYYSATKG
+39 QGILAIYLYHSVGEG
-54 GLGFSEAVAGG
+54 GLGFSKAVAGG
-65 LVGAYGGSVYLS
+65 IVGAYGGSVYLS

-107 ALALIPGVDGMIA
+107 ALALVPGVDGMIC

-135 ASAMVGALYEEE
+135 ASSMVGSLYEDEQL
-147 HMRPLRDAG
+147 RSLRDAG

-163 INIGGFFGPLIT
+163 INIGGFLGPLIT
-175 GLLQGSV
+175 GLLQENV

-196 FGLWRYAIGRKALPQ
+196 FGLWRYTVGRKALPHT
-211 LGAPN
+211 GAPM
-216 PLTAQQRKAAIAIAI
+216 PLPASQRKTAVAI
-231 AVVLAIVAAV
+231 AVALILGVIAAV
-241 HFDKLQLGN
+241 HYDKLELGN
-250 ISSVLLGVVI
+250 FSSVLLGVVI

-266 FTRLLLDPKVDRDHR
+266 FTRLLLDPKVDANHR
-281 RYILAYIPLF
+281 RYIAAYIPLF
-291 IVICIFWAMWFQIYT
+291 AAICIFWAMWFQIYT
-306 VVTAYFS
+306 VVTVYFD
-313 ETMDRSVGP
+313 ETMNRKIGS
-322 YAFNIFGHTFIFNE
+322 FE
-336 IPVSWKDSLQSF
+336 IPVSWKDALQSL
-348 WVILF
+348 WIILF

-398 MGLVVFAFAILL
+398 MGLFVFAFAILL

-451 LGGIIFEKNYGVN
+451 LGGIIFEKNYGVS

-478 HAAAQPWLEQ
+478 HTAAQPWLEQ

>member
-1 MSELAPSQASGKTFF
+1 MTTNNSFF

-54 GLGFSEAVAGG
+54 GLGFSEAAAGG

-84 ADRLWGAERTLFY
+84 ADRIFGAERTLFY

-102 MCGHI
+102 MTGHI
-107 ALALIPGVDGMIA
+107 ALAIIPGVDGLIA

-135 ASAMVGALYEEE
+135 ASSMVGALYEDEKL
-147 HMRPLRDAG
+147 RPLRDAG

-175 GLLQGSV
+175 GVLQRYI

-196 FGLWRYAIGRKALPQ
+196 FGLWRYAAGRKKLPRP
-211 LGAPN
+211 GAPH
-216 PLTAQQRKAAIAIAI
+216 PLPPKQRKTAATAA
-231 AVVLAIVAAV
+231 LAIILALTAAV
-241 HFDKLQLGN
+241 HYDKFGLDNFPG
-250 ISSVLLGVVI
+250 VLLTIVI
-260 LATLAY
+260 LATAGY
-266 FTRLLLDPKVDRDHR
+266 FARLLLDPKVDRDHR
-281 RYILAYIPLF
+281 RYIIAYLPLF
-291 IVICIFWAMWFQIYT
+291 AAICVFWAIWFQIYT
-306 VVTAYFS
+306 VVTSYFS
-313 ETMDRSVGP
+313 ETMNRNLGG
-322 YAFNIFGHTFIFNE
+322 FE
-336 IPVSWKDSLQSF
+336 IPVSWKDSLQSL
-348 WVILF
+348 WIILF

-363 MGEAQP
+363 LGDTQP

-388 FVPFIKTGVV
+388 FVPFIRTGVV
-398 MGLVVFAFAILL
+398 MGLAVFAFAILL

-425 VTKIAPEH
+425 VTKIAPDH

-442 FLGLSLGFT
+442 FLGISLGFT
-451 LGGIIFEKNYGVN
+451 LGGIIFAKNYGVH
-464 FAENTPFDFTGLAT
+464 FADPVAIDATSLLAR
-478 HAAAQPWLEQ
+478 AAAQPWHDY
-488 LLTTLQNENTA
+488 LQTMNTA
-499 NFYILVGGISIATSV
+499 NYYALIGGISIATSIA
-514 VLMLIVPLLNRLLKG
+514 LTLAVPALNRLLKG
-529 AD
+529 ID

>member
-1 MSELAPSQASGKTFF
+1 MSERTSSNTFF

-39 QGILFIYLYYSATKG
+39 QGILAIYLYHSVGEG
-54 GLGFSEAVAGG
+54 GLGFSKAVAGG
-65 LVGAYGGSVYLS
+65 IVGAYGGSVYLS

-107 ALALIPGVDGMIA
+107 ALALVPGVDGMIC

-135 ASAMVGALYEEE
+135 ASSMVGSLYEDEQL
-147 HMRPLRDAG
+147 RSLRDAG

-163 INIGGFFGPLIT
+163 INIGGFLGPLIT
-175 GLLQGSV
+175 GLLQENV

-196 FGLWRYAIGRKALPQ
+196 FGLWRYTVGRKALPHT
-211 LGAPN
+211 GAPM
-216 PLTAQQRKAAIAIAI
+216 PLPASQRKTAAAIAVALILGI
-231 AVVLAIVAAV
+231 IAAV
-241 HFDKLQLGN
+241 HYDKLALGN
-250 ISSVLLGVVI
+250 FSSVLLGVVI

-266 FTRLLLDPKVDRDHR
+266 FTRLLLDPKVDANHR
-281 RYILAYIPLF
+281 RYIAAYIPLF
-291 IVICIFWAMWFQIYT
+291 AAICIFWAMWFQIYT
-306 VVTAYFS
+306 VVTVYFD
-313 ETMDRSVGP
+313 ETMNRKIGS
-322 YAFNIFGHTFIFNE
+322 FE
-336 IPVSWKDSLQSF
+336 IPVSWKDALQSL
-348 WVILF
+348 WIILF

-398 MGLVVFAFAILL
+398 MGLFVFAFAILL

-451 LGGIIFEKNYGVN
+451 LGGIIFEKNYGVS

-478 HAAAQPWLEQ
+478 HTAAQPWLEQ